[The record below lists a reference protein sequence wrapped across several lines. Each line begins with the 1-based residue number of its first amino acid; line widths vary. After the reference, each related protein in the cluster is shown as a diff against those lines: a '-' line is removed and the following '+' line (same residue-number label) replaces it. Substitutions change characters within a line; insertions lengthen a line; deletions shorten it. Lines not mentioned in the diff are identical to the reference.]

1 MDQDSMQFIV
11 DKSLGVMGLALLG
24 FMARSWVNA
33 LESKFDQIAMVQ
45 ENRAKD
51 LEARLTSMEGKYRDV
66 LDIVLSKFSAWED
79 RIANLLLKVKD
90 SSPAQLKDEVDK
102 FRAEAK
108 NDIDTMK
115 LEVERVRVDV
125 NKIAQ
130 TPGIDDK
137 IKTSLVDK
145 LTEFERQFLERITNS
160 EKRISLIIKMVGTL
174 NNSVKTHE
182 FKINN
187 LTLTMVSKSDDS
199 GN

>member
-1 MDQDSMQFIV
+1 MQFIV

-66 LDIVLSKFSAWED
+66 LHIVLSKFSAWED

>member
-1 MDQDSMQFIV
+1 MQFIV